1 MTGLRILQ
9 VNKFYPPHIGG
20 IETVIQQVSQ
30 GLKDRAEVSVL
41 VCQPKG
47 RGVGEVCDGVPVTRC
62 SSWRTVASC
71 PVSFSFFREFRRM
84 AKEADVIECHLPFP
98 LADLACLL
106 SRTKKR
112 VVIAWHSDV
121 VKQKKLL
128 ALYKPILRAFLR
140 RAAAIIVATQGHIDG
155 SAFLP
160 PFRDKCV
167 VIPYGIPTAEYLQ
180 APAAPILTE
189 KLRGKPLRKLLF
201 VGRLVYYKGVDV
213 LLRAFARTEGCALF
227 LAGEGMLEPQLRQ
240 EAQTLGVADRV
251 FFLGRLTDAQL
262 RAAFRDCD
270 IFVLPSVANSEA
282 FGIVQLEAMVY
293 GKPVI
298 NTALPTGVPLVS
310 IHGETGL
317 TVPPG
322 DETALADAI
331 RTLAE
336 DDALREAY
344 GAAAQRRVLEHF
356 ELDNMI
362 DGVYRVL
369 AEGIPPQERG
379 MDT

>member
-47 RGVGEVCDGVPVTRC
+47 RGVREVCDGVPVTRC

-140 RAAAIIVATQGHIDG
+140 RADAIIVATQGHIDG

>member
-1 MTGLRILQ
+1 MAGLRILQ

-47 RGVGEVCDGVPVTRC
+47 RGVREVCDGVPVTRC

-140 RAAAIIVATQGHIDG
+140 RADAIIVATQGHIDG

-180 APAAPILTE
+180 APAVPILTE

-227 LAGEGMLEPQLRQ
+227 LAGEGVLEPQLRQ

-270 IFVLPSVANSEA
+270 FFVLPSVANSEA

>member
-47 RGVGEVCDGVPVTRC
+47 RGVREVCDGVPVTRC

-140 RAAAIIVATQGHIDG
+140 RADAIIVATQGHIDG

-227 LAGEGMLEPQLRQ
+227 LAGEGVLEPQLRQ

>member
-1 MTGLRILQ
+1 
-9 VNKFYPPHIGG
+9 
-20 IETVIQQVSQ
+20 
-30 GLKDRAEVSVL
+30 
-41 VCQPKG
+41 
-47 RGVGEVCDGVPVTRC
+47 
-62 SSWRTVASC
+62 
-71 PVSFSFFREFRRM
+71 
-84 AKEADVIECHLPFP
+84 
-98 LADLACLL
+98 
-106 SRTKKR
+106 
-112 VVIAWHSDV
+112 
-121 VKQKKLL
+121 
-128 ALYKPILRAFLR
+128 
-140 RAAAIIVATQGHIDG
+140 
-155 SAFLP
+155 
-160 PFRDKCV
+160 
-167 VIPYGIPTAEYLQ
+167 
-180 APAAPILTE
+180 
-189 KLRGKPLRKLLF
+189 
-201 VGRLVYYKGVDV
+201 
-213 LLRAFARTEGCALF
+213 
-227 LAGEGMLEPQLRQ
+227 MLEPQLRQ

>member
-1 MTGLRILQ
+1 MAGLRILQ

-47 RGVGEVCDGVPVTRC
+47 RGVREVCDGVPVTRC

-140 RAAAIIVATQGHIDG
+140 RADAIIVATQGHIDG

-227 LAGEGMLEPQLRQ
+227 LAGEGVLEPQLRQ

-270 IFVLPSVANSEA
+270 FFVLPSVANSEA

-369 AEGIPPQERG
+369 AEGIPPQKRG

>member
-1 MTGLRILQ
+1 MAGLRILQ

-47 RGVGEVCDGVPVTRC
+47 RGVREVCDGVPVTRC

-121 VKQKKLL
+121 VKQKQLL

-140 RAAAIIVATQGHIDG
+140 RADAIIVATQGHIDG

-227 LAGEGMLEPQLRQ
+227 LSGEGMLEPQLRQ

>member
-47 RGVGEVCDGVPVTRC
+47 RGVREVCDGVPVTRC

-140 RAAAIIVATQGHIDG
+140 RADAIIVATQGHIDG

-227 LAGEGMLEPQLRQ
+227 LAGEGVLEPQLRQ

-270 IFVLPSVANSEA
+270 FFVLPSVANSEA

>member
-1 MTGLRILQ
+1 MAGLRILQ

-47 RGVGEVCDGVPVTRC
+47 RGVREVCDGVPVTRC

-140 RAAAIIVATQGHIDG
+140 RADAIIVATQGHIDG

>member
-1 MTGLRILQ
+1 MAGLRILQ

-47 RGVGEVCDGVPVTRC
+47 RGVREVCDGVPVTRC

-140 RAAAIIVATQGHIDG
+140 RADAIIVATQGHIDG

-180 APAAPILTE
+180 SPAAPILTE

-227 LAGEGMLEPQLRQ
+227 LAGEGVLEPQLRQ

>member
-1 MTGLRILQ
+1 M
-9 VNKFYPPHIGG
+9 
-20 IETVIQQVSQ
+20 
-30 GLKDRAEVSVL
+30 
-41 VCQPKG
+41 
-47 RGVGEVCDGVPVTRC
+47 
-62 SSWRTVASC
+62 
-71 PVSFSFFREFRRM
+71 
-84 AKEADVIECHLPFP
+84 
-98 LADLACLL
+98 
-106 SRTKKR
+106 
-112 VVIAWHSDV
+112 
-121 VKQKKLL
+121 
-128 ALYKPILRAFLR
+128 
-140 RAAAIIVATQGHIDG
+140 
-155 SAFLP
+155 
-160 PFRDKCV
+160 
-167 VIPYGIPTAEYLQ
+167 
-180 APAAPILTE
+180 
-189 KLRGKPLRKLLF
+189 
-201 VGRLVYYKGVDV
+201 
-213 LLRAFARTEGCALF
+213 
-227 LAGEGMLEPQLRQ
+227 
-240 EAQTLGVADRV
+240 
-251 FFLGRLTDAQL
+251 
-262 RAAFRDCD
+262 
-270 IFVLPSVANSEA
+270 LPSVANSEA

>member
-1 MTGLRILQ
+1 MAGLRILQ

-47 RGVGEVCDGVPVTRC
+47 RGVREVCDGVPVTRC

-140 RAAAIIVATQGHIDG
+140 RADAIIVATQGHIDG

-227 LAGEGMLEPQLRQ
+227 LAGEGVLEPQLRQ

-270 IFVLPSVANSEA
+270 FFVLPSVANSEA

>member
-1 MTGLRILQ
+1 MAGLRILQ

-30 GLKDRAEVSVL
+30 GLKNRAEVSVL

-47 RGVGEVCDGVPVTRC
+47 RGVREVCDGVPVTRC

-140 RAAAIIVATQGHIDG
+140 RADAIIVATQGHIDG

-227 LAGEGMLEPQLRQ
+227 LAGEGVLEPQLRQ

-270 IFVLPSVANSEA
+270 IFLLPSVANSEA

>member
-1 MTGLRILQ
+1 MAGLRILQ

-47 RGVGEVCDGVPVTRC
+47 RGVREVCDGVPVTRC

-140 RAAAIIVATQGHIDG
+140 RADAIIVATQGHIDG

-227 LAGEGMLEPQLRQ
+227 LAGEGVLEPQLRQ

-270 IFVLPSVANSEA
+270 FFVLPSVANSEA

-317 TVPPG
+317 TVPPV

>member
-1 MTGLRILQ
+1 MAGLRILQ

-47 RGVGEVCDGVPVTRC
+47 RGVREVCDGVPVTRC

-140 RAAAIIVATQGHIDG
+140 RADAIIVATQGHIDG

-227 LAGEGMLEPQLRQ
+227 LAGEGVLEPQLRQ

-270 IFVLPSVANSEA
+270 FFVLPSVANSEA

-298 NTALPTGVPLVS
+298 NTALPTGMPLVS

>member
-1 MTGLRILQ
+1 MAGLRILQ

-20 IETVIQQVSQ
+20 IETVVQQVSQ

-41 VCQPKG
+41 VCQPRG
-47 RGVGEVCDGVPVTRC
+47 RGVREVLDGVPVTRC
-62 SSWRTVASC
+62 STWRTVASC
-71 PVSFSFFREFRRM
+71 PVSFSFFRAFRRM
-84 AKEADVIECHLPFP
+84 AGEADVIECHLPFP
-98 LADLACLL
+98 PADLACLL
-106 SRTKKR
+106 SGTKKR

-128 ALYKPILRAFLR
+128 LLYKPILLRFLR
-140 RAAAIIVATQGHIDG
+140 RADAIIVATQGHIDS
-155 SAFLP
+155 SAFLK

-167 VIPYGIPTAEYLQ
+167 VIPYGIDTSAYLQ
-180 APAAPILTE
+180 APAMPILTE
-189 KLRGKPLRKLLF
+189 RLSGKPLKKLLF

-213 LLRAFARTEGCALF
+213 LLRAFARTSGCALF
-227 LAGEGMLEPQLRQ
+227 LAGEGVLEPQLRQ
-240 EAQTLGVADRV
+240 EAQALGAADRV
-251 FFLGRLTDAQL
+251 FFLGRLSDQAL

-270 IFVLPSVANSEA
+270 IFILPSVANSEA

-310 IHGETGL
+310 LHGETGL

-322 DETALADAI
+322 DEDALADAI

-344 GAAAQRRVLEHF
+344 GAAAQRRVLEKF
-356 ELDNMI
+356 ELNGMI
-362 DGVYRVL
+362 DAVYQVL
-369 AEGIPPQERG
+369 ADHTETKERG
-379 MDT
+379 REE

>member
-1 MTGLRILQ
+1 MAGLRILQ

-47 RGVGEVCDGVPVTRC
+47 RGVREVCDGVPVTRC

-140 RAAAIIVATQGHIDG
+140 RADAIIVATQGHIDG

-227 LAGEGMLEPQLRQ
+227 LAGEGVLEPQLRQ

-251 FFLGRLTDAQL
+251 FFLDRLTDAQL

>member
-1 MTGLRILQ
+1 MAGLRILQ

-47 RGVGEVCDGVPVTRC
+47 RGVREVCDGVPVTRC

-140 RAAAIIVATQGHIDG
+140 RADAIIVATQGHIDG

-270 IFVLPSVANSEA
+270 FFVLPSVANSEA

>member
-1 MTGLRILQ
+1 MAGLRILQ

-47 RGVGEVCDGVPVTRC
+47 RGVREVCDGVPVTRC

-140 RAAAIIVATQGHIDG
+140 RADAIIVATQGHIDG

-201 VGRLVYYKGVDV
+201 VGRLVYYKGVEV

-227 LAGEGMLEPQLRQ
+227 LAGEGVLEPQLRQ

>member
-1 MTGLRILQ
+1 MAGLRILQ

-20 IETVIQQVSQ
+20 IETVVQQVSQ

-41 VCQPKG
+41 VCQPRG
-47 RGVGEVCDGVPVTRC
+47 RGVREVLDGVPVTRC
-62 SSWRTVASC
+62 STWRTVASC
-71 PVSFSFFREFRRM
+71 PVSFSFFRAFRRM
-84 AKEADVIECHLPFP
+84 AREADVIECHLPFP
-98 LADLACLL
+98 PADLACLL
-106 SRTKKR
+106 SGTKKR

-128 ALYKPILRAFLR
+128 LLYKPILLRFLR
-140 RAAAIIVATQGHIDG
+140 RADAIIVATRGHIDS
-155 SAFLP
+155 SAFLK

-167 VIPYGIPTAEYLQ
+167 VIPYGIDTSAYLQ
-180 APAAPILTE
+180 APAMPILTE
-189 KLRGKPLRKLLF
+189 RLSGKPLKKLLF

-213 LLRAFARTEGCALF
+213 LLRAFARTRGCALF
-227 LAGEGMLEPQLRQ
+227 LAGEGVLEPQLRQ
-240 EAQTLGVADRV
+240 EAQALGAADRV
-251 FFLGRLTDAQL
+251 FFLGRLPDQAL

-270 IFVLPSVANSEA
+270 IFILPSVANSEA

-310 IHGETGL
+310 LHGETGL

-322 DETALADAI
+322 DEDALADAI

-344 GAAAQRRVLEHF
+344 GAAAQRRVLEKF
-356 ELDNMI
+356 ELNGMI
-362 DGVYRVL
+362 DAVYQVL
-369 AEGIPPQERG
+369 ADHTETKERG
-379 MDT
+379 REE

>member
-1 MTGLRILQ
+1 MAGLRILQ

-47 RGVGEVCDGVPVTRC
+47 RGVREVCDGVPVTRC

-140 RAAAIIVATQGHIDG
+140 RADAIIVATQGHIDG

-227 LAGEGMLEPQLRQ
+227 LAGEGVLEPQLRQ

-270 IFVLPSVANSEA
+270 FFVLPSVANSEA

-336 DDALREAY
+336 NDALREAY

>member
-1 MTGLRILQ
+1 M
-9 VNKFYPPHIGG
+9 
-20 IETVIQQVSQ
+20 
-30 GLKDRAEVSVL
+30 
-41 VCQPKG
+41 
-47 RGVGEVCDGVPVTRC
+47 
-62 SSWRTVASC
+62 
-71 PVSFSFFREFRRM
+71 
-84 AKEADVIECHLPFP
+84 
-98 LADLACLL
+98 
-106 SRTKKR
+106 
-112 VVIAWHSDV
+112 
-121 VKQKKLL
+121 KQKKLL

-140 RAAAIIVATQGHIDG
+140 RADAIIVATQGHIDG

-227 LAGEGMLEPQLRQ
+227 LAGEGVLEPQLRQ

>member
-1 MTGLRILQ
+1 MAGLRILQ

-47 RGVGEVCDGVPVTRC
+47 RGVREVCDGVPVTRC

-140 RAAAIIVATQGHIDG
+140 RADAIIVATQGHIDG

-227 LAGEGMLEPQLRQ
+227 LAGEGVLEPQLRQ

>member
-47 RGVGEVCDGVPVTRC
+47 RGVREVCDGGPVTRC

-140 RAAAIIVATQGHIDG
+140 RADAIIVATQGHIDG

-227 LAGEGMLEPQLRQ
+227 LAGEGVLEPQLRQ